1 MDRLNILIVEDDYST
16 CEIFVKLMDKFTDIN
31 IIHITNNSY
40 NALEQ
45 LSILLPDVVILDLEL
60 HIGSGSG
67 LDFLSGI
74 NTMNLSRNPYIL
86 VTTNNSSQVTYE
98 LARQL
103 GADFIISKH
112 QNNYSEEYVLNF
124 IRMMKTAILNKTK
137 SSAPSNLSPDSPLM
151 YNKHLRKRIMRELDL
166 FGISPRAVG
175 YEYLTDAIFMLSEK
189 PVSNISRIL
198 GEKYKKTSSSVERA
212 MQNAINSAW
221 RRLSVQDLA
230 QLYTAVIRSEK
241 GVPTILEFTTYLARK
256 VKNDA

>member
-1 MDRLNILIVEDDYST
+1 MEILNILIVEDDYST
-16 CEIFVKLMDKFTDIN
+16 CENFVKLTENLLDIK
-31 IIHITNNSY
+31 IVHITNNSY

-45 LSILLPDVVILDLEL
+45 LSIFLPDVVILDLEL
-60 HIGSGSG
+60 HVGSGSG
-67 LDFLSGI
+67 FDFLSGI
-74 NTMNLSRNPYIL
+74 NTMNLSRTPYIL

-137 SSAPSNLSPDSPLM
+137 SSAQSNLSPDSPLM
-151 YNKHLRKRIMRELDL
+151 YNKHLKNRIMRELDL
-166 FGISPRAVG
+166 FGINPRVIG
-175 YEYLTDAIFMLSEK
+175 YEYLTDAIFMLTEK

-198 GEKYKKTSSSVERA
+198 GEKYQKTSSSVERA

-221 RRLSVQDLA
+221 RRLSVQDLTK
-230 QLYTAVIRSEK
+230 LYTAVIRSEK

-256 VKNDA
+256 VKNET

>member
-1 MDRLNILIVEDDYST
+1 MDKLNILIVEDDYET
-16 CEIFVKLMDKFTDIN
+16 CEKFVKSMENFPDIR
-31 IIHITNNSY
+31 IVHITNNSY

-45 LSILLPDVVILDLEL
+45 LNVLIPDVIILDLEL
-60 HIGSGSG
+60 HTGSGSG
-67 LDFLSGI
+67 IDFLSGI
-74 NTMNLSRNPYIL
+74 NTMNISRFPYIL

-137 SSAPSNLSPDSPLM
+137 SSALSNLSPESPLVTA
-151 YNKHLRKRIMRELDL
+151 KQLKKRITRELDL
-166 FGISPRAVG
+166 FGISPRVVG
-175 YEYLTDAIFMLSEK
+175 YEYLSDAIFMLAEK
-189 PVSNISRIL
+189 PVSNVSRIL
-198 GEKYKKTSSSVERA
+198 GEKYKRTSSSVERA

-221 RRLSVQDLA
+221 RRLSVQELS
-230 QLYTAVIRSEK
+230 QLYTAIIRSEK

-256 VKNDA
+256 VKNDI

>member
-1 MDRLNILIVEDDYST
+1 MDRLNILIVEDDYET
-16 CEIFVKLMDKFTDIN
+16 CENFVKLMDKFPDIN
-31 IIHITNNSY
+31 IIHITNDSS

-45 LSILLPDVVILDLEL
+45 LNILLPDVVILDLEL

-74 NTMNLSRNPYIL
+74 NTMIVSRIPYIL

-98 LARQL
+98 HARQL

-124 IRMMKTAILNKTK
+124 IKMMKTAIQSKTK
-137 SSAPSNLSPDSPLM
+137 PSTLSNISPDSPLM
-151 YNKHLRKRIMRELDL
+151 YNKHLKTRIMRELDL

-175 YEYLTDAIFMLSEK
+175 YEYLTDAILMLAEQ
-189 PVSNISRIL
+189 PVCNISRIL

-221 RRLSVQDLA
+221 RRLSVSELTH
-230 QLYTAVIRSEK
+230 LYTAVIRSEK

-256 VKNDA
+256 VKNEM

>member
-1 MDRLNILIVEDDYST
+1 MDRLNILIVEDDYET
-16 CEIFVKLMDKFTDIN
+16 CENFVKCLDKFPDIN

-45 LSILLPDVVILDLEL
+45 LNIYMPEVVILDLEL
-60 HIGSGSG
+60 HSGAGSGIE
-67 LDFLSGI
+67 FLSGI
-74 NTMNLSRNPYIL
+74 NTMSVSRVPYIL
-86 VTTNNSSQVTYE
+86 VTTNNSSHVTYE

-124 IRMMKTAILNKTK
+124 IRMMKSAIGNKTK
-137 SSAPSNLSPDSPLM
+137 SSALSNLTPETPLM
-151 YNKHLRKRIMRELDL
+151 YNKHLKKRIMRELDL

-175 YEYLTDAIFMLSEK
+175 YEYLTDAIFMLTEQ

-221 RRLSVQDLA
+221 RRLSVSELTT
-230 QLYTAVIRSEK
+230 LYTATIRSEK
-241 GVPTILEFTTYLARK
+241 GTPTILEFTTYLSRK
-256 VKNDA
+256 VKNEI